1 MNVNQINAF
10 LSIVETNSFTK
21 AAEKLYVSQSTL
33 SDRLSSLEE
42 ELGIRL
48 IQRRSGNKHLSLTEK
63 GIAFLDYAARYV
75 ELEKEIDDWKQ
86 EKVLPQVKIGAP
98 QSVNTYLFRDFYR
111 QYLDATYHL
120 HVSAHWN
127 RTIYTMINAFHL
139 DIGIVSRPYQ
149 SKQVTTVPL
158 LDEPLLIVYD
168 DRFAQ
173 YQDMAELNRGD
184 QIYIGWGPAYKEW
197 YHRHWDTTMP
207 ARMTL
212 DSPELLMDYL
222 TAPHTWAI
230 VPLCVYQ
237 DIAEKNNHIRTLPT
251 KSAVYRRLY
260 VIYQFGQGEAR
271 NKKIR
276 NFITDMQTFIRELA
290 AKEHCVL
297 PNASIEAASQSLGSI
312 NRPQP
317 T

>member
-10 LSIVETNSFTK
+10 LSIVETNSLTK

-33 SDRLSSLEE
+33 SVRMSSLEV

-75 ELEKEIDDWKQ
+75 ELEKEIGDWKQ

-111 QYLDATYHL
+111 QYLEATYHL

-173 YQDMAELNRGD
+173 YEDMAELNRGD

-197 YHRHWDTTMP
+197 YHRHWDTTIP

-237 DIAEKNNHIRTLPT
+237 DIAEKNNHIQTLPT
-251 KSAVYRRLY
+251 KSAVCRRLY

-271 NKKIR
+271 NQKIR
-276 NFITDMQTFIRELA
+276 NFIEKLTTYTHELA
-290 AKEHCVL
+290 AKNLCL
-297 PNASIEAASQSLGSI
+297 SLDTSLKI
-312 NRPQP
+312 IDATSDKTIKPHS